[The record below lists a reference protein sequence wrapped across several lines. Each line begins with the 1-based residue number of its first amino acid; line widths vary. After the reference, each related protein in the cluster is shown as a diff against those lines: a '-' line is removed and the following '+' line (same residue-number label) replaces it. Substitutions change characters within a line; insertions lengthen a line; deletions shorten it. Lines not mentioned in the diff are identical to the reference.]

1 MTNDREKFGA
11 EELAT
16 CLSHYDLGI
25 IKNVVDFPRGS
36 KRVRQVHSGM
46 RERQIPLQAPRPRP

>member
-11 EELAT
+11 EELAN

-25 IKNVVDFPRGS
+25 IKNVVDFPRS
-36 KRVRQVHSGM
+36 KLPEVHSGM